1 MSNDTKVI
9 SLLEKYGPMLS
20 GELAQKFE
28 DEYGVSNDTARQAIS
43 RAKKS
48 VKKLYGLS
56 FEKNQK
62 FVYLTDN
69 IYLLNITKIC

>member
-28 DEYGVSNDTARQAIS
+28 DEYGVYNDTARQAIS

-48 VKKLYGLS
+48 VKNFMVCHLKKI
-56 FEKNQK
+56 KN
-62 FVYLTDN
+62 LC
-69 IYLLNITKIC
+69 I

>member
-28 DEYGVSNDTARQAIS
+28 DEYGVYNDTARQAIS
-43 RAKKS
+43 RAKKISKKTLWS
-48 VKKLYGLS
+48 V
-56 FEKNQK
+56 
-62 FVYLTDN
+62 
-69 IYLLNITKIC
+69 I